1 MIGAKWLGQQ
11 ARGTKVRVAIG
22 ADHAGFP
29 LKQALQEGL
38 GDEGHHLLDLGT
50 NSGEPVDYPDQPNFL
65 NAVCL
70 ARTDALPHQVL
81 AWCKEI
87 ESALGREP
95 APRYGPRM
103 IDLDILLYG
112 DERIETPDL
121 TIPHPRMSE
130 RAFVQVPLAELNQEQ
145 TDAAGV
151 KAIESPGW
159 WR

>member
-1 MIGAKWLGQQ
+1 MTQI
-11 ARGTKVRVAIG
+11 
-22 ADHAGFP
+22 
-29 LKQALQEGL
+29 ALGL
-38 GDEGHHLLDLGT
+38 GSNLGDRKQNLKRALDLLQT
-50 NSGEPVDYPDQPNFL
+50 HLTIEAVSSLYETAPVDYPDQPHFL

-70 ARTDALPHQVL
+70 ARTDASPQQVL

-95 APRYGPRM
+95 APRYGPRT

-130 RAFVQVPLAELNQEQ
+130 RAFVQVPLAELHQEQ
-145 TDAAGV
+145 TDATGV
-151 KAIESPGW
+151 KAIQSPGW